1 MRVGR
6 YLDYMNNHQ
15 SPHRAANELL
25 LDERYLLFKRE
36 ILNRLDANPEA
47 YVDASLE
54 VNVVAGRIQHAHATT
69 KQNGVK
75 VTDRF
80 KVKGH
85 IPVPAR

>member
-1 MRVGR
+1 MIAR
-6 YLDYMNNHQ
+6 Q
-15 SPHRAANELL
+15 SPHRTANESL
-25 LDERYLLFKRE
+25 LDERFLLFKRE
-36 ILNRLDANPEA
+36 ILNRLDANPDA
-47 YVDASLE
+47 YLDANLG

-69 KQNGVK
+69 KFDGVE